1 MTGHDTLLFRTRW
14 GKISAQPHTTLCV
27 QFLETENSDK
37 NNTFRLGKQICFTIV
52 RSCTEVLPK
61 YHQYPL

>member
-37 NNTFRLGKQICFTIV
+37 NNTFRLGKQIFFTIV